1 MSSEHSRGIIES
13 EKDQSG
19 RIETNLR
26 VFVCKSWLTRI
37 MRDTADIS
45 HTLDSYKRRVQIK
58 TETENQKRRLQLS
71 FQKGAIQRTR
81 ISTENVNFSFIFT
94 PKITIMT
101 YQTLFIFSI
110 KRIAPSDASSK
121 PKSARH
127 GEALFVWRPRAIC
140 DVTYVSNVQK
150 CFKRQ
155 AFEVLPQWLMNRSRR
170 RSLATTSQQQ
180 QQHCTTSACFISKT
194 TLHTIMLSSAAF
206 RFSRSLAQKRV
217 LAPSFSQQFRS
228 LFIQTEE
235 TPNPE
240 SLKFLPGRT
249 VLDVEEGGEVGNG
262 FYATKTD
269 KEEIARSPL
278 AKELFRVEGVK
289 SVYLGTDFVTITKFA
304 ESHWMHVKTQV
315 FSALMDFYQTGQ
327 PAVSKVAVVTDTTI
341 LDDDDEIVA
350 MIKELLESRI
360 RPAVQE
366 DGGDIR
372 YVGFEPESGLV
383 TVKLAGSCVGCPSS
397 SVTLKNGVENMLMHY
412 IPEVTGVN
420 ALEEEE
426 EESSGNVEVT
436 DTKAKTYEER
446 LAQAGIPF
454 SD

>member
-1 MSSEHSRGIIES
+1 
-13 EKDQSG
+13 
-19 RIETNLR
+19 
-26 VFVCKSWLTRI
+26 
-37 MRDTADIS
+37 
-45 HTLDSYKRRVQIK
+45 
-58 TETENQKRRLQLS
+58 
-71 FQKGAIQRTR
+71 
-81 ISTENVNFSFIFT
+81 
-94 PKITIMT
+94 
-101 YQTLFIFSI
+101 
-110 KRIAPSDASSK
+110 
-121 PKSARH
+121 
-127 GEALFVWRPRAIC
+127 
-140 DVTYVSNVQK
+140 
-150 CFKRQ
+150 
-155 AFEVLPQWLMNRSRR
+155 
-170 RSLATTSQQQ
+170 
-180 QQHCTTSACFISKT
+180 
-194 TLHTIMLSSAAF
+194 MLSSAAF
-206 RFSRSLAQKRV
+206 RFNRSLAQKRV
-217 LAPSFSQQFRS
+217 LPSLSQQFRS

-249 VLDVEEGGEVGNG
+249 VLDVDEGGEVGNG

-278 AKELFRVEGVK
+278 AKQLFSVEGVK
-289 SVYLGTDFVTITKFA
+289 SVYLGNDFVTITKFA

-341 LDDDDEIVA
+341 LDDDDEVVA

-436 DTKAKTYEER
+436 ETKAKSYEER